1 MTASRMRLSIS
12 SRPSSSISIMASA
25 WLAISAL
32 MIPSALTC
40 AKSRTQRSR
49 LLAIRGV
56 PRDLDATSVA
66 PSGVISI
73 SRRPAERSMMTASSS
88 LE

>member
-1 MTASRMRLSIS
+1 MV
-12 SRPSSSISIMASA
+12 
-25 WLAISAL
+25 
-32 MIPSALTC
+32 PSALTW

-56 PRDLDATSVA
+56 PRDLAATSMA

-73 SRRPAERSMMTASSS
+73 SSSPAERWMMTASSS